1 MLANTP
7 AARRGANK
15 NGKPVAPNEGA
26 RKNPVAPVAGT
37 TNDGAIMQ
45 HEVQEAPDDTQ
56 APPALLDEL
65 QRLERIVETGLRS
78 MRRTRKN
85 STRKKTA
92 RKALPRNATPPCP
105 PIATVD
111 GATTPG
117 DGTEVFEKTLAYIRE
132 YCSMTDDEAT
142 ALALYTMGTYAID
155 AFDRFGYVG
164 ITAPSWNCG
173 KSQVMDTLNA
183 LVANPYMVE
192 SCPPITLAEKV
203 ASGITL
209 LYDEATTD
217 KGLLNMLRKILNG
230 GYKRGGKI
238 GTRFRGVPADINTFG
253 PKIFAYNAELPHD
266 LQSRCIPINLQRL
279 LPGEEVAE
287 FQERISI
294 PEAAPIREILA
305 AWAKEFVIAAPT
317 MDKPEEISK
326 FHNRNREIV
335 KPLLLIA
342 ASCGAGLLATATGA
356 FLNLL
361 TNRATEEE
369 PGIKVLAAI
378 RELFK
383 TRSPYVDMFDTQPD
397 IQKLYS
403 KEIIAALGI
412 SEKMLGNIL
421 RKFGIHSKQ
430 INSAGRNHRG
440 YYMSQFA
447 DAFARYLPAE
457 ESES

>member
-1 MLANTP
+1 MTERDG
-7 AARRGANK
+7 AARTK
-15 NGKPVAPNEGA
+15 KAPTDKKSPRKKVA
-26 RKNPVAPVAGT
+26 RKEGT
-37 TNDGAIMQ
+37 C
-45 HEVQEAPDDTQ
+45 
-56 APPALLDEL
+56 
-65 QRLERIVETGLRS
+65 
-78 MRRTRKN
+78 KN

-105 PIATVD
+105 PIMTVD
-111 GATTPG
+111 GATTPVN
-117 DGTEVFEKTLAYIRE
+117 GTEVFEKTLAYIRK

-164 ITAPSWNCG
+164 ITAPTWNCG

-183 LVANPYMVE
+183 VVANPYMVE
-192 SCPPITLAEKV
+192 HCPPITLAEKV

-305 AWAKEFVIAAPT
+305 AWAKEVVIAAPT

-342 ASCGAGLLATATGA
+342 ASCSAGLLATATGA
-356 FLNLL
+356 LLNLFS
-361 TNRATEEE
+361 NRATEED
-369 PGIKVLAAI
+369 PRIKVLAAI

-383 TRSPYVDMFDTQPD
+383 KNSRLLNMFDTQPSV
-397 IQKLYS
+397 QKLRS
-403 KEIIAALGI
+403 AEIATALGI
-412 SEKMLGNIL
+412 TKTMLGHIL
-421 RKFGIHSKQ
+421 GKFDIHSKQ
-430 INSAGRNHRG
+430 IRFPENLNG
-440 YYMSQFA
+440 YYMAQFT
-447 DAFARYLPAE
+447 DAFARYLPVE